1 MRTMKHYLQLA
12 YICVFMLLGATQVVG
27 QTNDFKFNVEIE
39 AGALDFTRNDVRN
52 PGDTGTQ
59 FKFSAL
65 DATGP
70 AGYFRLYA
78 EAKVS
83 KRNTLRFLYAPLQVS
98 GTGALPTLTFFE
110 NANFQPNVPTKG
122 IYEFNNY
129 RATWRYTLKESERWK
144 VQLGAG
150 ALIRDAKIE
159 LQQGALRVADP
170 DLGVVPIAAFT
181 AQFNATPR
189 THLIFDFEG
198 LGASQGRALDA
209 AAKINFDLTRR
220 FYVGAGIRVLD
231 GGADVQ
237 SVYNFAR
244 IRYGFATLGAR
255 F

>member
-1 MRTMKHYLQLA
+1 MKHYLLFA
-12 YICVFMLLGATQVVG
+12 GALVCLLMSATQVAA
-27 QTNDFKFNVEIE
+27 QTKDYKFNFEIE

-65 DATGP
+65 NATGP

-98 GTGALPTLTFFE
+98 GTGTLPTRTFFE
-110 NANFQPNVPTKG
+110 NSNFQPNVPTKG

-150 ALIRDAKIE
+150 PLIRDAKIE

-198 LGASQGRALDA
+198 LGASQGRALDG

-220 FYVGAGIRVLD
+220 LYVGAGVRLLD

-244 IRYGFATLGAR
+244 IRYGFATLGVR

>member
-1 MRTMKHYLQLA
+1 MKNYWQLGCA
-12 YICVFMLLGATQVVG
+12 FMCLVFTAIGTVA
-27 QTNDFKFNVEIE
+27 QTNDYKFNFEIE
-39 AGALDFTRNDVRN
+39 AGALEFTRNDVRN

-65 DATGP
+65 NATGP
-70 AGYFRLYA
+70 AGYFRVYA

-98 GTGALPTLTFFE
+98 GTGTLPTRTFFE

-144 VQLGAG
+144 IQLGAG

-198 LGASQGRALDA
+198 LGASQGRALDG
-209 AAKINFDLTRR
+209 AAKINYDLTKR
-220 FYVGAGIRVLD
+220 FYVGAGFRMLD

-244 IRYGFATLGAR
+244 IRYGFATLGVR

>member
-1 MRTMKHYLQLA
+1 MKLYLLFTYA
-12 YICVFMLLGATQVVG
+12 LVCLLMGATQVVA
-27 QTNDFKFNVEIE
+27 QTNDYKFNVEIE
-39 AGALDFTRNDVRN
+39 AGALEFTRNDVRN

-65 DATGP
+65 NATGP
-70 AGYFRLYA
+70 SGYFRLYA

-98 GTGALPTLTFFE
+98 GIGTLPTRTFFE

-144 VQLGAG
+144 IQLGAG

-159 LQQGALRVADP
+159 LQQGTLRVADP

-181 AQFNATPR
+181 AQLNATQR

-198 LGASQGRALDA
+198 LGASQGRALDG
-209 AAKINFDLTRR
+209 AAKINYDLTKRI
-220 FYVGAGIRVLD
+220 YVGAGFRMLD

-244 IRYGFATLGAR
+244 IRYGFASLGVR

>member
-1 MRTMKHYLQLA
+1 MSA
-12 YICVFMLLGATQVVG
+12 SQVAA
-27 QTNDFKFNVEIE
+27 QTNDYKFSVEIE
-39 AGALDFTRNDVRN
+39 AGVLDFTRNEVRN

-65 DATGP
+65 NATGP
-70 AGYFRLYA
+70 AGYFRVYA

-83 KRNTLRFLYAPLQVS
+83 ERNTLRFLYAPLQVS
-98 GTGALPTLTFFE
+98 GTGTLPTPTFFE
-110 NANFQPNVPTKG
+110 NANFQPNVLTKG

-129 RATWRYTLKESERWK
+129 RATWRYTLKESELWK

-170 DLGVVPIAAFT
+170 DLGLVPIVAFT
-181 AQFNATPR
+181 AQLHATPR

-198 LGASQGRALDA
+198 LGASQGRALDGA
-209 AAKINFDLTRR
+209 VKINYDLTKR
-220 FYVGAGIRVLD
+220 FYVGAGFRMLD

-244 IRYGFATLGAR
+244 IRYGFATLGVR

>member
-1 MRTMKHYLQLA
+1 MKYFLSYA
-12 YICVFMLLGATQVVG
+12 CAAVCWLLCTTHVTA
-27 QTNDFKFNVEIE
+27 QTNDYKFNFEIE
-39 AGALDFTRNDVRN
+39 VGALEFTRNDVRN

-65 DATGP
+65 NATGP
-70 AGYFRLYA
+70 AGYARVYA

-98 GTGALPTLTFFE
+98 GTGTLPTRTFFE
-110 NANFQPNVPTKG
+110 NANFQPNVPTEG
-122 IYEFNNY
+122 IYKFNNY

-159 LQQGALRVADP
+159 LRQGALRVADP
-170 DLGVVPIAAFT
+170 DLGFVPIAAFT
-181 AQFNATPR
+181 AQLNATPR

-198 LGASQGRALDA
+198 LGASQGRALDG
-209 AAKINFDLTRR
+209 AAKINFDLTKRL
-220 FYVGAGIRVLD
+220 YVGAGVRVLD
-231 GGADVQ
+231 GGADVD

-244 IRYGFATLGAR
+244 IRYGFATLGVR

>member
-1 MRTMKHYLQLA
+1 MKDYLHFACALV
-12 YICVFMLLGATQVVG
+12 CLLMGATQVAA
-27 QTNDFKFNVEIE
+27 QSNDYKFNFEIE
-39 AGALDFTRNDVRN
+39 AGALEFTRNDVRN

-65 DATGP
+65 NATGP
-70 AGYFRLYA
+70 SGYFRVYA

-83 KRNTLRFLYAPLQVS
+83 KRNTLRFLYAPLQIT
-98 GTGALPTLTFFE
+98 GTGTLPTRTFFE
-110 NANFQPNVPTKG
+110 SANFQPNVPTQGVYK
-122 IYEFNNY
+122 FNNY

-159 LQQGALRVADP
+159 LQQGTLRVADP
-170 DLGVVPIAAFT
+170 NFGVVPIAAFT
-181 AQFNATPR
+181 AQLNATPR

-198 LGASQGRALDA
+198 LAASQGRALDG
-209 AAKINFDLTRR
+209 AAKINFDLTKRL
-220 FYVGAGIRVLD
+220 YVGAGVRVLD

-244 IRYGFATLGAR
+244 IRYGFATLGVR

>member
-1 MRTMKHYLQLA
+1 MKLSLQFA
-12 YICVFMLLGATQVVG
+12 YALVCLLMGATQIAA
-27 QTNDFKFNVEIE
+27 QTNDYKFNVEVE
-39 AGALDFTRNDVRN
+39 AGALEFTRNDVRN
-52 PGDTGTQ
+52 PGDIGTQ
-59 FKFSAL
+59 FKFSTL
-65 DATGP
+65 NATGP
-70 AGYFRLYA
+70 SGYFRLYA

-83 KRNTLRFLYAPLQVS
+83 KRNTLRLLYAPLQVE
-98 GTGALPTLTFFE
+98 GTGTLPTRTFFE
-110 NANFQPNVPTKG
+110 NTNFQPNVPTKG

-150 ALIRDAKIE
+150 ALIRDARIE

-181 AQFNATPR
+181 VQFNATPR

-198 LGASQGRALDA
+198 LGASQGRALDG

-220 FYVGAGIRVLD
+220 LYVGAGVRMLD

-244 IRYGFATLGAR
+244 IRYGFATLGVR